1 MESEDKKRRKYGN
14 VYEIPLTNGKYVYV
28 CWIRE
33 FSFGIFNYIS
43 DKSTTELDQ
52 LLTVGFKAYKA
63 CKETAVKKKIWKLI
77 GHIDLEKENIKY
89 PDLVIF
95 LSYDKE
101 HFIECSRV
109 MRNGDPIIVPKEDY
123 LALLK
128 KGYIYGFFDKYEVF
142 ERWLSAN
149 IENYPENQD
158 IFPLPLLHAD

>member
-1 MESEDKKRRKYGN
+1 MPTIKNKKDYGN
-14 VYEIPLTNGKYVYV
+14 VYEISLPNGKYVYV
-28 CWIRE
+28 CWIE
-33 FSFGIFNYIS
+33 QCSFGIFNYVS
-43 DKSTTELDQ
+43 DMQTNLDN
-52 LLTVGFKAYKA
+52 LSLVGFKAYKD

-77 GHIDLEKENIKY
+77 GHIDLEKKNINY

-109 MRNGDPIIVPKEDY
+109 MRNGNPQIVPQEEY

-142 ERWLSAN
+142 ERWLSTN
-149 IENYPENQD
+149 IENYPENQN
-158 IFPLPLLHAD
+158 IFPLPFN